1 MSSPISGSCN
11 RFTSTSTIVFIV
23 SAVTPFGFA
32 IDVDIDVV

>member
-23 SAVTPFGFA
+23 SVVIPFGFT
-32 IDVDIDVV
+32 IVVDIDAV